1 MAQRFEGGSILG
13 LFPGDVVEGRFQV
26 GQLIGYGG
34 QGVVLSVN
42 HLEWA
47 RNLALKL
54 PLPEAVD
61 SPKKTERFIREA
73 EAWIRLGVH
82 PNIVRCWF
90 VRRVS
95 GLPGL
100 FLDLISG
107 GSVEDKIKSREISAP
122 NWERILQVITEVA
135 EGLSHAHGL
144 GMIHRDIKPENLLMT
159 PQGSIRVTDFGLVK
173 SVDRSDI
180 RSPSTGERGP
190 SDAGA
195 TGTGEF
201 LGTPRYGAPEQWHK
215 GMGITPATD
224 IYAVGVVLFELLT
237 SRRPFDAP
245 RENPDPLVL
254 INRHLQDPV
263 PLPSQFQPD
272 IPEPLQALCLR
283 CLSKNPAERPQN
295 GAELVAALSELRQS
309 YTPPAPL
316 PEKDRPALLN
326 NAGVSLISLGL
337 KERGRE
343 NIEKGLLLQADHPEC
358 TYNLVQ
364 LERRS
369 GQMGEVEALQRLRR
383 ANAVLP
389 LALLCIEEGHPKLA
403 YQVLRAIPDERKS
416 GLLHRT
422 QGDALM
428 YMGEYAKA
436 SLCYREASRLLPGDR
451 TIYRRGKLAEEGSRE
466 FRGRILFPRDEAV
479 HRAPLPQPN
488 SRILP
493 INEKTLL
500 LITERE
506 VIVRDG
512 SHQAVPRPDGAS
524 VPQRLWQNEMDFV
537 IEDQGGFEIWNKPGM
552 RAVGRS
558 PGKVLAVSRSLQFI
572 VFFNGREVM
581 LFDNTAKK
589 STAVGLAGAAAGTK
603 ACFDSGQTSLYILS
617 PEGRLGQLDPQCR
630 VGPIDWPSTVPDPTK
645 IVVMAVHEKGLV
657 ALGSS
662 DKQLLLLD
670 RAKRTLIRRDLP
682 FHPETLEI
690 SAEGESVLVTGN
702 HLHGAFDR
710 SGRLLYRGKGVCAL
724 DQSGRFLLTWSKSL
738 SLYAMDPFHKLRS
751 FSEQIPMP
759 TQICWEYEG
768 IRAVTADD
776 NELRIWEVD
785 EDNRVYE
792 RELLLT
798 PGETYEDLIASYV
811 QYQMSMREALQA
823 RDSRRF
829 ADAYGALCDARS
841 ARGFLQS
848 EQALSLNWELSEP
861 LAREGLEALWERI
874 FFRGVTAAGIS
885 GDGRLLGMA
894 RGKRC
899 DVLEFFG
906 ASTRPRFSLELASPV
921 LALHFLES
929 AILIAE
935 RSGAIHVLNQEDG
948 SVQSTVQLEV
958 RDAYAS
964 TFQNSHLLVWNK
976 QGAVQ
981 GYDCTHQHTTPVR
994 QADNLVAG
1002 FVAPLSKGLVLCGGP
1017 EGAKALDLNSGQS
1030 PGVIKLGDDACFLRA
1045 IEDEQVLLV
1054 GYKSGTVEAL
1064 NLRSGKRLFALGRQG
1079 APVTDMTLSLAMAYG
1094 VATSGN
1100 GHLSLF
1106 DANSGEE
1113 YISFTAHTQPI
1124 IEVEVTRDGRYLTT
1138 RSANGQFRLWETSWK
1153 LGERK
1158 QATSIS
1164 WLPSAGALGKL
1175 GKLLGR

>member
-1 MAQRFEGGSILG
+1 MAQLFESGSILG
-13 LFPGDVVEGRFQV
+13 LFPGDVLEGRFQI

-34 QGVVLSVN
+34 QGVVLDVN

-47 RNLALKL
+47 RKLALKL

-61 SPKKTERFIREA
+61 SAKKQDRFIREA

-100 FLDLISG
+100 FLDLITG

-122 NWERILQVITEVA
+122 NWERIIQIVTEVA

-159 PQGSIRVTDFGLVK
+159 ERGSVRVTDFGLVK
-173 SVDRSDI
+173 SVEHGHLRSGA
-180 RSPSTGERGP
+180 PEGEAP
-190 SDAGA
+190 SDAGT

-215 GMGITPATD
+215 GMRITPATD
-224 IYAVGVVLFELLT
+224 IYAVGVVLYELLT

-254 INRHLQDPV
+254 IHRHLQEPV
-263 PLPSQFQPD
+263 PPPSRFQAD

-283 CLSKNPAERPQN
+283 CLSKNPQERPQN
-295 GAELVAALSELRQS
+295 GAELVAALAELRPS
-309 YTPPAPL
+309 YVPPAPL

-337 KERGRE
+337 NERGRE

-364 LERRS
+364 LEKRS
-369 GQMGEVEALQRLRR
+369 GRMGEVEALQRLRR
-383 ANAVLP
+383 ANAILP

-403 YQVLRAIPDERKS
+403 YQVLRGIPDDRKS

-428 YMGEYAKA
+428 YMGEYAQA
-436 SLCYREASRLLPGDR
+436 VLCYREAARLLPGDR
-451 TIYRRGKLAEEGSRE
+451 TIFRRAKLAEESSRT
-466 FRGRILFPRDEAV
+466 FRGRILFPRAESV
-479 HRAPLPQPN
+479 HRMSLPQPN
-488 SRILP
+488 CRLLP
-493 INEKTLL
+493 IDDKTVL
-500 LITERE
+500 LISECE
-506 VIVRDG
+506 VTVYDG
-512 SHQAVPRPDGAS
+512 SLRPVPRPEGAS
-524 VPQRLWQNEMDFV
+524 APKRLWQNEMDFV

-558 PGKVLAVSRSLQFI
+558 PGKVLAVSRTLHFI

-589 STAVGLAGAAAGTK
+589 STAIGLLGAAPGTK

-617 PEGRLGQLDPQCR
+617 PEGKLGQLDPQCR
-630 VGPIDWPSTVPDPTK
+630 VAPVDWPSTVPDPSK
-645 IVVMAVHEKGLV
+645 ISAMAVSEKGLV

-670 RAKRTLIRRDLP
+670 RTKRTLIRRDLP
-682 FHPETLEI
+682 FHPDTVEMGSGGET
-690 SAEGESVLVTGN
+690 VLVTGN
-702 HLHGAFDR
+702 DFHGAFDR
-710 SGRLLYRGKGVCAL
+710 SGRLLYRGKGACAL
-724 DQSGRFLLTWSKSL
+724 DPSGRLLVTWSKTL

-751 FSEQIPMP
+751 FSEPIPMP
-759 TQICWEYEG
+759 IQIDWEHE
-768 IRAVTADD
+768 AVRVVSADQT
-776 NELRIWEVD
+776 EFRVWEVD

-798 PGETYEDLIASYV
+798 PGETYEDLIASYLH
-811 QYQMSMREALQA
+811 YQKFMREALEA
-823 RDSRRF
+823 KNSRRY
-829 ADAYGALCDARS
+829 ADSYRALRAARS

-848 EQALSLNWELSEP
+848 EQALDLNWELSEP
-861 LAREGLEALWERI
+861 LARESLEALWERM
-874 FFRGVTAAGIS
+874 FYRGVTAAGMS
-885 GDGRLLGMA
+885 QDGRLLGMA

-899 DVLEFFG
+899 DVLELLG
-906 ASTRPRFSLELASPV
+906 ASTRELYSFELASPP
-921 LALHFLES
+921 LALHFLDTHL
-929 AILIAE
+929 LIVE
-935 RSGAIHVLNQEDG
+935 KSGTLHFMNAEDG
-948 SVQSTVQLEV
+948 NVLSTLQLDV
-958 RDAYAS
+958 RDGTSSAY
-964 TFQNSHLLVWNK
+964 QNGHLLVWNK
-976 QGAVQ
+976 QGAIQ
-981 GYDCTHQHTTPVR
+981 GFDCKNQSPTPVR
-994 QADNLVAG
+994 QAPGLLAG
-1002 FVAPLSKGLVLCGGP
+1002 FVAPLTKSLVLCGGP
-1017 EGAKALDLNSGQS
+1017 DGAQALDLQSGQS
-1030 PGVIKLGDDACFLRA
+1030 PGTIKLNGDACFLRA
-1045 IEDEQVLLV
+1045 VEDEQLLLV

-1064 NLRSGKRLFALGRQG
+1064 NLKSGRNLFTLERQTG
-1079 APVTDMTLSLAMAYG
+1079 PVTDVQLNLAMAYG
-1094 VATSGN
+1094 VATCGN

-1106 DANSGEE
+1106 DLNSGEE

-1124 IEVEVTRDGRYLTT
+1124 VEVEVTKDGRYLTT
-1138 RSANGQFRLWETSWK
+1138 RSANGQFRWWETSWK
-1153 LGERK
+1153 LGERTS
-1158 QATSIS
+1158 ATSVS